1 MCNRSKNEI
10 VSEMRMVQI
19 WGGVFLPSPSFFEGF
34 HEWVKSDNW
43 KKTPILTVSTK
54 TTIKIQKYFAC
65 RIQAYFSLHFLLF

>member
-1 MCNRSKNEI
+1 MKS

-43 KKTPILTVSTK
+43 KNSN
-54 TTIKIQKYFAC
+54 FD
-65 RIQAYFSLHFLLF
+65 REH